1 MRVSRRQPS
10 SRRPS
15 GRRAPDEPQNVEHST
30 ATDEDV
36 RETSLPLDAAHPSE
50 QTQPETISQTENP
63 NRLEFETPSIATSPP
78 RPTVQRLASLKSRKP
93 PILSADSTTSEPS
106 KPKLKFLPKSALRRS
121 KEVRDAAEKAE
132 ADRRQSRLAAEVTPT
147 AAVRYRGGLQGRG
160 GRGIGR
166 GLGRSEGDR
175 FAGGQT
181 SGHLSGSTVGDDGA
195 RRQKISR
202 AGLRAAASESSRS
215 AGRTKMDI
223 VEEKGPRNLSGGDS
237 TRPRAFVKEEA
248 SSDDEPDIAE
258 GPRVNI
264 EHINLISDDESVKED
279 PQEISQHQGR
289 LVRTDKKPH
298 GVNLRPVRVDRHE
311 HVERA
316 IGGSTD
322 LSNLTS
328 AELRRRAQQRQDTEG
343 SLFISDDYSDTG
355 LVKSTKGKSK
365 AKDVEFVRDERRWKG
380 VYQDEE
386 GDGEPNIKE
395 EPRENDNRMAVDQV
409 EPVTSL
415 EDYHSSARGEEIIGH
430 EVATDVGRSE
440 IKKTNDPIASKP
452 QQSKRL
458 KVKNTVFQTEEDHEE
473 WNRYEE
479 ELEFLREELGTARL
493 GFDRSAATLTDN
505 EDGINPITD
514 DSTSLPDRK
523 EGHVYLFQIPPIAP
537 QLLTMAENDK
547 RLQAQAERKN
557 DATHA
562 SEPSKTS
569 GSTKSKP
576 DLEDGLLNGRTT
588 NAADVATTTN
598 PPCTPGKVGTLRVYE
613 SGRVK
618 IEWGNAGGA
627 SMELRRGFRSSMLQ
641 EVIMTNLEETAVKV
655 ETRDMGGDGEGGEGR
670 GDTADTAMKAEGGS
684 DKEKEKNDEQEKDK
698 GKGEA
703 KVNVG
708 DTAWAVGE
716 LAGSFV
722 MTPDW
727 DQMFKK

>member
-1 MRVSRRQPS
+1 MHVSRRQPS
-10 SRRPS
+10 SRRPP
-15 GRRAPDEPQNVEHST
+15 GRRAPDKPQNVENSI
-30 ATDEDV
+30 ATDGDV
-36 RETSLPLDAAHPSE
+36 GGTSLSLEAAPPSE
-50 QTQPETISQTENP
+50 QTQSETVSQTEKINQ
-63 NRLEFETPSIATSPP
+63 LAFEAPSIAISPP
-78 RPTVQRLASLKSRKP
+78 RSTVPRLLSLKTRKP
-93 PILSADSTTSEPS
+93 PILSADSTTPEPS

-132 ADRRQSRLAAEVTPT
+132 ADRRQSRLAAEAKPIT
-147 AAVRYRGGLQGRG
+147 AVRYRGGLQGRG
-160 GRGIGR
+160 GRGTGR
-166 GLGRSEGDR
+166 GLGRSDGDR

-181 SGHLSGSTVGDDGA
+181 TGHLSGSTIGDDGA
-195 RRQKISR
+195 RRQKITR
-202 AGLRAAASESSRS
+202 AGLRAAALESSRS
-215 AGRTKMDI
+215 AGRTKKDI
-223 VEEKGPRNLSGGDS
+223 VEEKGPLNLSGGDS

-264 EHINLISDDESVKED
+264 EHINLISDDELVKED
-279 PQEISQHQGR
+279 PQDISQHQGG
-289 LVRTDKKPH
+289 LVGTDKKTH
-298 GVNLRPVRVDRHE
+298 GLNLRPVRVDRHE

-316 IGGSTD
+316 IGGSID

-328 AELRRRAQQRQDTEG
+328 AELRRRAQQRKDAEG
-343 SLFISDDYSDTG
+343 SLFISDDYSETG
-355 LVKSTKGKSK
+355 LVKSTKSKSK

-395 EPRENDNRMAVDQV
+395 EPREDDNRMAVDQV
-409 EPVTSL
+409 ELVTSL
-415 EDYHSSARGEEIIGH
+415 ADYHPPAKGEETISH

-440 IKKTNDPIASKP
+440 IKETSDPMASKP

-458 KVKNTVFQTEEDHEE
+458 KVKNTVFQTEEDREE

-493 GFDRSAATLTDN
+493 GLDRIAATLTDN
-505 EDGINPITD
+505 EDGVNPITD

-547 RLQAQAERKN
+547 RLQAEAERKN
-557 DATHA
+557 DAAHA
-562 SEPSKTS
+562 SLPFKTS
-569 GSTKSKP
+569 VSTKSKP
-576 DLEDGLLNGRTT
+576 DLEDSLANGRTT

-641 EVIMTNLEETAVKV
+641 EVIMTNLEQAAVKV
-655 ETRDMGGDGEGGEGR
+655 ETGDMGGDGEGG
-670 GDTADTAMKAEGGS
+670 DTAETAMKVEGGS
-684 DKEKEKNDEQEKDK
+684 DKEKEKNDEQKKEK
-698 GKGEA
+698 GKEEEKLNG
-703 KVNVG
+703 G
-708 DTAWAVGE
+708 DTAWGVGE